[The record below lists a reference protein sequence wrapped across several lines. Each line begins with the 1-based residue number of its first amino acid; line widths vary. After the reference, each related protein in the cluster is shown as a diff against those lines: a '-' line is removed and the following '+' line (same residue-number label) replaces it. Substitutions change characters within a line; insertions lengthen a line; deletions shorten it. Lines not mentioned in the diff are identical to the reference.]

1 MKRTRK
7 KILNKGD
14 IYLILQEIIYT
25 VVDLANKDCDDPLET
40 AKDIKYGLNVI
51 MEQIDKHY
59 VEVED
64 ETEGID

>member
-14 IYLILQEIIYT
+14 IYLILQEIMYS
-25 VVDLANKDCDDPLET
+25 VVDLSNGDCEDPLAT

-51 MEQIDKHY
+51 MEQIDKYY

-64 ETEGID
+64 ETES